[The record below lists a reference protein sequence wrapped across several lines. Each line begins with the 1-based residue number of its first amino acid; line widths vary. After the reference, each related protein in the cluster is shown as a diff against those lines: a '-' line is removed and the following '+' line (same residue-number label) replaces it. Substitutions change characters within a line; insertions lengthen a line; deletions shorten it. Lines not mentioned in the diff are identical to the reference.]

1 MRFGILARH
10 DDRQIGA
17 LDRVPA
23 DRGGLDAVRQHDR
36 IAPGDM
42 DRRTFELL
50 REEREEALGRLP
62 GRPDSGEL
70 AQAGIDALA
79 VERLCMRPDGT
90 AELDARC
97 DFDALRRAGQRLD
110 LVAARMFRVLV
121 GHAERTI
128 ETGVVELSRAS
139 SRERV
144 CQYV

>member
-50 REEREEALGRLP
+50 REEREEALGRMP

-79 VERLCMRPDGT
+79 VERLFMRPAGT
-90 AELDARC
+90 AELYARAY
-97 DFDALRRAGQRLD
+97 FAALRLGGQGFEH
-110 LVAARMFRVLV
+110 LVVRSCRCTV
-121 GHAERTI
+121 GGAE
-128 ETGVVELSRAS
+128 G
-139 SRERV
+139 
-144 CQYV
+144 